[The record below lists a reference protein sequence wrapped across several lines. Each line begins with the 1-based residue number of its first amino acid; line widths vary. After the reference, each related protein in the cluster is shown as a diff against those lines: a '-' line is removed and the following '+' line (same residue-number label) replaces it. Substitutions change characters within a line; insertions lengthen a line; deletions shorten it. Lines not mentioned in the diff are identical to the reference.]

1 MDPTLPTTVTLIIVI
16 CLFLLIVGV
25 GIVILVLVYQKRQ
38 LQYLREREQLK
49 VLFEKEIL
57 ESRLEMQ
64 EQTFKNIS
72 QEIHDNIGQ
81 LLSLAKLNISTM
93 DAENPKDVQEK
104 REDSRELIGKA
115 IQDLRD
121 LSRSMNNDFVSEIG
135 LLKAV
140 VYELELLKK
149 ASSYTTDLQL
159 EGAPVRLPAQ
169 QELIVFRIFQEV
181 LNNIIKHA
189 KASCITVQICFYPDR
204 LVLRVTDNGQGFL
217 ASSYLDGNAPSNSL
231 GIRNMQNRARMIGAG
246 FLLESR
252 PGAGTTVTVHI
263 PLNHQT
269 TTA

>member
-1 MDPTLPTTVTLIIVI
+1 MDQTLPTTVTLIIII

-81 LLSLAKLNISTM
+81 MLSLAKLNISTM
-93 DAENPKDVQEK
+93 DTANPKDVEEK
-104 REDSRELIGKA
+104 KEDSRQLIGKA

-135 LLKAV
+135 LLKAIS
-140 VYELELLKK
+140 YELELLKK
-149 ASSYTTDLQL
+149 ASSFITDVQW
-159 EGAPVRLPAQ
+159 EGTPLRLPAQ
-169 QELIVFRIFQEV
+169 QEVIVFRIFQEV

-189 KASCITVQICFYPDR
+189 KASYIK
-204 LVLRVTDNGQGFL
+204 VLLRFHPHQLMLQVTDNGQGFS
-217 ASSYLDGNAPSNSL
+217 APSYLDGSAQATSL
-231 GIRNMQNRARMIGAG
+231 GIRNMQNRAKMIGAG
-246 FLLESR
+246 FHLESS
-252 PGAGTTVTVHI
+252 PGGGTTVTIRI
-263 PLNHQT
+263 PIITQT
-269 TTA
+269 ATT

>member
-1 MDPTLPTTVTLIIVI
+1 MDPTLSTTVTLIIVV
-16 CLFLLIVGV
+16 CLFLIIVGV

-49 VLFEKEIL
+49 VMFEKEIL

-93 DAENPKDVQEK
+93 DTENPKDVQEK
-104 REDSRELIGKA
+104 KEDSRVLIGKA

-121 LSRSMNNDFVSEIG
+121 LSRSMNTDFVSEIG

-140 VYELELLKK
+140 AYELQLLKK
-149 ASSYTTDLQL
+149 ASSYTTDLQM
-159 EGAPVRLPAQ
+159 EGEPVRLPAQ

-189 KASCITVQICFYPDR
+189 KASCITVQ
-204 LVLRVTDNGQGFL
+204 LRFNPHRMMLQVTDNGQGFL
-217 ASSYLDGNAPSNSL
+217 APSYFDGSAPPNSL

-246 FLLESR
+246 FFLESS
-252 PGAGTTVTVHI
+252 PGAGTSVTLHI
-263 PLNHQT
+263 PLNAQT
-269 TTA
+269 ATT